1 MANVDTYPFL
11 AFSDQICTLVI
22 QELGFSGFTVL
33 SYGRVT
39 EFGSSNRG
47 ASPSAGQK
55 ILGLF

>member
-39 EFGSSNRG
+39 EFGSSNRR
-47 ASPSAGQK
+47 ASPSAG
-55 ILGLF
+55 